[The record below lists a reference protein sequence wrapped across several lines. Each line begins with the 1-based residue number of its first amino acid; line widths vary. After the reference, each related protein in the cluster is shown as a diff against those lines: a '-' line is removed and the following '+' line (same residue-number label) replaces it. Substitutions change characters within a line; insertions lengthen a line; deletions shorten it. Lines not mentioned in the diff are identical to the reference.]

1 MKYILSIYFVILV
14 FLSLNPWLHPDS
26 CKAIGNIAWD
36 KVDHFAAYCLMS
48 LLFLSIYRRHKLQ
61 WIVSFLVLITCSLV
75 GILLEYSQLWFT
87 LTRQFS
93 YYDAIANVFGAVLG
107 LTLFWCYRFVVIKSN
122 KLG

>member
-1 MKYILSIYFVILV
+1 MKHVLTIYFVILV

-26 CKAIGNIAWD
+26 SQAIGSIAWD

-61 WIVSFLVLITCSLV
+61 WVVSLLVLITCSLV

-107 LTLFWCYRFVVIKSN
+107 LTLFWCYRFVIIKSN
-122 KLG
+122 K